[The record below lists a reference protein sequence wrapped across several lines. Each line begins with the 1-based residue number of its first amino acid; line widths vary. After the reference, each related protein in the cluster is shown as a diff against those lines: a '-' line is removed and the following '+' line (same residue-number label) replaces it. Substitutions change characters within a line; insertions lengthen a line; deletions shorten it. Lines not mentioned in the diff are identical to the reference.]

1 MDNLQNIISC
11 PENNDNLFDLFDRL
25 YYDIKEEREHL
36 REERREFLN
45 SIDSPEDN

>member
-1 MDNLQNIISC
+1 MNNLRDNISC
-11 PENNDNLFDLFDRL
+11 PENNDDMFDLFDKL
-25 YYDIKEEREHL
+25 FYDLEEEREHL